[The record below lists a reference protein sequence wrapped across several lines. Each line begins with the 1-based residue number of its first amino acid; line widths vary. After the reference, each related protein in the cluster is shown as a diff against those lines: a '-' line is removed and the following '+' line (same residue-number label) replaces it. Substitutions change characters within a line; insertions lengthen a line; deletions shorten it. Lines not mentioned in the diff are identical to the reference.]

1 MKKIR
6 SKISL
11 KLSELAQKVDAQLEG
26 NGDIVIKDV
35 SPIETA
41 QSGEIS
47 FVANLAYLEHIANSD
62 ASALVLSP
70 EITISRD
77 IPVLRHKNPYLT
89 FSKIV
94 DIFYPVEKKLRPG
107 TDSSAVVAS
116 ETEIA
121 ESAAVGPL
129 CNIGEGTKIGNNSQL
144 ISSVYIGKNVIIGDN
159 CLIYPGVVIID
170 DSEIGNNVI
179 IHASTVIGSDGFGYA
194 ESESGLQKIQQIGWV
209 KIEDDV
215 EIGSNVS
222 IDRGALGATLIGEAT
237 KIDNLV
243 QVGHNVQIGKHS
255 IIISQVGISG
265 STTIGNQV
273 ILAGQVGVAG
283 HIKIGDGAKVG
294 GQSGITKSID
304 GNKKYMGTPAVD
316 FMESARMEASL
327 RKLPKLLK
335 RVKKL
340 EKKNQ

>member
-11 KLSELAQKVDAQLEG
+11 KLSELAQKVEAQLEG
-26 NGDIVIKDV
+26 NGEIVINDV

-41 QSGEIS
+41 QKGEIS
-47 FVANLAYLEHIANSD
+47 FVANSAYLEYITDSK

-70 EITISRD
+70 DLTISKK

-94 DIFYPVEKKLRPG
+94 DIFYPIQKKIKTG
-107 TDSSAVVAS
+107 IDANAVVAN

-121 ESAAVGPL
+121 KSASIGAL
-129 CNIGEGTKIGNNSQL
+129 CHIGEGTKIGHETQL
-144 ISSVYIGKNVIIGDN
+144 ISSVFVGKNVSIGNN
-159 CLIYPGVVIID
+159 CLICPGVVIMD

-194 ESESGLQKIQQIGWV
+194 ETKIGLKKIQQIGWV
-209 KIEDDV
+209 KIEDEV

-222 IDRGALGATLIGEAT
+222 IDRGALGATTIGQGT

-243 QVGHNVQIGKHS
+243 QIGHNVQIGKNS

-265 STTIGNQV
+265 STTVGNQV

-283 HIKIGDGAKVG
+283 HIKIGDGAQVG
-294 GQSGITKSID
+294 GQSGITKSIE
-304 GNKKYMGTPAVD
+304 GNKKYRGTPAID
-316 FMESARMEASL
+316 FMESSRQDASI
-327 RKLPKLLK
+327 RKLPELLK

-340 EKKNQ
+340 EKKD